1 MTGTPIQLPSFD
13 APPVA
18 VSRAPRRYFLTVDN
32 WWFVLGTAFTI
43 SIGSITFYER
53 DSLWIGLGL
62 FCAIVVFLHT
72 LRVSPTVPWIPGL
85 ISIVAFTQWVIAPWA
100 NYHVPADASV
110 FEMTLQPPEYFVYA
124 VPVTIMFAAGMYLPM
139 WRLGTTAKVQR
150 AAVEPR
156 DFRVTCD
163 IMIVIGVISFFFITR
178 VGLNIRFLVTL
189 LTYLAFIGAYGLM
202 MVSAKGWVWKLSA
215 VMAIRVAMSTSE
227 GLFHDLLLW
236 VVYTGALIIFTK
248 RVKVRTIILVA
259 IVGAFFIGVLD
270 EAKFAYRNEIREN
283 PDMTVPERFEAL
295 GQLIVTQAQLPVET
309 FTGDALSHFVT
320 RLNQGWIIARTMYWV
335 PVQEPYANGETIIN
349 AFRSA
354 LIPRVLDPGKYE
366 AGGVEYFERFTG
378 FHLYNT
384 SMNLGIAGEMYAN
397 FGLFGGILAAFLFGA
412 GIGYVYRIFFVLAQ
426 SSIFWWAWAPYVL
439 LYSMQ
444 AENGI
449 GEGVNHVAKAF
460 VVMLGVVYT
469 IPAWRTLRLRQGR
482 KVAA

>member
-1 MTGTPIQLPSFD
+1 
-13 APPVA
+13 
-18 VSRAPRRYFLTVDN
+18 
-32 WWFVLGTAFTI
+32 
-43 SIGSITFYER
+43 
-53 DSLWIGLGL
+53 
-62 FCAIVVFLHT
+62 VVFRMAL
-72 LRVSPTVPWIPGL
+72 
-85 ISIVAFTQWVIAPWA
+85 
-100 NYHVPADASV
+100 
-110 FEMTLQPPEYFVYA
+110 PPPDYFAYA
-124 VPVTIMFAAGMYLPM
+124 VPVTITFALGMYLPM
-139 WRLGTTAKVQR
+139 WRLGTTAKVPR
-150 AAVEPR
+150 SAVEPR

-163 IMIVIGVISFFFITR
+163 IMIVIGMISFFFITR
-178 VGLNIRFLVTL
+178 VSLNVRFVITL

-248 RVKVRTIILVA
+248 RVKVRVILLIA
-259 IVGAFFIGVLD
+259 LAGTFFVGVLD
-270 EAKFAYRNEIREN
+270 EAKFAYRNEIRAN

-295 GQLIVTQAQLPVET
+295 GQLIVEQSQLPVET

-320 RLNQGWIIARTMYWV
+320 RLNQGWIIARIMYWV
-335 PVQEPYANGETIIN
+335 PVQEPYANGETIVN
-349 AFRSA
+349 AFRAA

-366 AGGVEYFERFTG
+366 AGGIVYFERFTG

-384 SMNLGIAGEMYAN
+384 SMNLGVAGEMYAN
-397 FGLFGGILAAFLFGA
+397 FGLLGGIVAAFLFGI
-412 GIGYVYRIFFVLAQ
+412 GIGFVYRIFFVLAQ

-460 VVMLGVVYT
+460 VVMLGVLYT

-482 KVAA
+482 KVTA